1 MPLASSPEAR
11 PLSRRAKRILA
22 VAGGV
27 LLVVVVG
34 AIAWTALGPG
44 GSGTSANG
52 CIALTIPGSTGG
64 SYLHQ
69 CGATA
74 KATCRNAFA
83 HTDRI
88 SLLIRPQ
95 CRRAGLTTHS

>member
-1 MPLASSPEAR
+1 VPLASAPEAR
-11 PLSRRAKRILA
+11 PLSRRAKRMLA
-22 VAGGV
+22 LAGGV
-27 LLVVVVG
+27 LLVAAVA
-34 AIAWTALGPG
+34 AIVWAAFDPG

-69 CGATA
+69 CGAAA
-74 KATCRNAFA
+74 KATCRNAYA
-83 HTDRI
+83 HTDRV

-95 CRRAGLTTHS
+95 CRLAGIKG